1 MKVERMNMTS
11 LRAFFGKLVRMSF
24 YDLGK
29 DKDTQVASY
38 LADMLADFVNTEKLY
53 KIRGSEGRKIETLV
67 EIIVDTQSLSQKT
80 SGLERDMRKYIG
92 DFTLF
97 MSGIFRE
104 HVIRGSYLHYYIN
117 EGTRS
122 YFLVSKFDLQTG
134 KGNPVMFTRL
144 SNEFEFYSG
153 ALDYMRKVYFHADTS
168 GDPFSDFVSQIPR
181 WIKH

>member
-1 MKVERMNMTS
+1 MKVEKMNMTS
-11 LRAFFGKLVRMSF
+11 LRAFFGKLVRMTF

-29 DKDTQVASY
+29 EKDTQVASY
-38 LADMLADFVNTEKLY
+38 LVDVLADFAETERLFKF
-53 KIRGSEGRKIETLV
+53 RNSEDRRIETVV
-67 EIIVDTQSLSQKT
+67 EMILDTQSGSQET
-80 SGLERDMRKYIG
+80 SELEREMRKYIG

-97 MSGIFRE
+97 MTGIFRDY
-104 HVIRGSYLHYYIN
+104 VIRGSYLHYYIN

-134 KGNPVMFTRL
+134 KGNPFIFTRL

-153 ALDYMRKVYFHADTS
+153 ALDYMKKVYFHADTS